1 MIVDPW
7 VLLAFLPAAL
17 ALNLTPGADM
27 MFCLGQGLRAGPRAA
42 VAASGGISL
51 GVFVHAGLAGAGLS
65 ALIAAV
71 PGALD
76 VIRWVG
82 VAYLMVLAV
91 QALRAG
97 PVGMDA
103 ARQVRP
109 RAAVRAFGRA
119 FGQGLAVNLTNP
131 KVILFVLAFVPQF
144 VDPARGAV
152 LGQFAV
158 YGAVLSL
165 GGFIINGA
173 VGVFAAGAAG
183 RLTGNPAFARA
194 LGWISAGIFTGL
206 ALRLALMEKG

>member
-42 VAASGGISL
+42 VAASAGIALGGMI
-51 GVFVHAGLAGAGLS
+51 HAAIAGLGLS

-71 PGALD
+71 PGALE

-82 VAYLMVLAV
+82 VAYLMLLAV

-97 PVGMDA
+97 PVVRDA
-103 ARQVRP
+103 VRQVRP
-109 RAAVRAFGRA
+109 RAAWRA
-119 FGQGLAVNLTNP
+119 FGQGLVVNLTNP

-152 LGQFAV
+152 LGQFML

-165 GGFIINGA
+165 GGFVVNGA

-183 RLTGNPAFARA
+183 RLAGNLRIARV

-206 ALRLALMEKG
+206 ALRLAMTQKG

>member
-7 VLLAFLPAAL
+7 VLLAFVPAAL

-27 MFCLGQGLRAGPRAA
+27 MFCLGQGLRAGPRPA
-42 VAASGGISL
+42 VAASAGISA
-51 GVFVHAGLAGAGLS
+51 GVFVHAGVAGIGLS
-65 ALIAAV
+65 AVIAAM

-82 VAYLMVLAV
+82 VGYLLVLAV

-97 PVGMDA
+97 PIGAGM

-109 RAAVRAFGRA
+109 RAAWRA

-152 LGQFAV
+152 LGQFVV
-158 YGAVLSL
+158 YGAVMAL
-165 GGFIINGA
+165 GGFVINGA

-183 RLTGNPAFARA
+183 RLTGNPAVARA

-206 ALRLALMEKG
+206 ALRLALMQKG

>member
-65 ALIAAV
+65 ALIAAM

-91 QALRAG
+91 QAVRAG
-97 PVGMDA
+97 PLGMEA

-109 RAAVRAFGRA
+109 RAAVRAFG
-119 FGQGLAVNLTNP
+119 QGFVVNLTNP

-144 VDPARGAV
+144 VDPSRAV
-152 LGQFAV
+152 LAQFLV

-183 RLTGNPAFARA
+183 RLTGNAAFARA

-206 ALRLALMEKG
+206 ALRLALMQKG

>member
-42 VAASGGISL
+42 VAASGGIAL
-51 GVFVHAGLAGAGLS
+51 GGIVHAVIAGLGLS
-65 ALIAAV
+65 ALIAAM

-82 VAYLMVLAV
+82 VAYLMTLAV

-97 PVGMDA
+97 PVGLDA

-109 RAAVRAFGRA
+109 RAAWRA
-119 FGQGLAVNLTNP
+119 FGQGLIVNLTNP

-152 LGQFAV
+152 LAQFMI
-158 YGAVLSL
+158 YGAVLSV
-165 GGFIINGA
+165 GGFIVNGA

-183 RLTGNPAFARA
+183 RLAGNLGLARV

-206 ALRLALMEKG
+206 ALRLALMQKG